1 MLFSAI
7 LSSRPTPYAAPVA
20 SFPTYFA
27 PRVVGPSASNRVV
40 ATAPQPTVP
49 REERDLDQLVR
60 EIGEW

>member
-7 LSSRPTPYAAPVA
+7 LSSRPTPYATPVA
-20 SFPTYFA
+20 AFPTYFA
-27 PRVVGPSASNRVV
+27 PRAAGPSARNGVI
-40 ATAPQPTVP
+40 ATAPQPAVP